1 MKILY
6 FAWFAEKLGK
16 REEELAEELATDK
29 NIDSLDKLIAFL
41 CLQNETYQEI
51 FAQKSLVKCAV
62 NKRMVEGNAPLSP
75 DDEIAFFPPITGG

>member
-16 REEELAEELATDK
+16 REEDIVASDL
-29 NIDSLDKLIAFL
+29 DSLDKLVAAL
-41 CLQNETYQEI
+41 CARDESYREI

-62 NKRMVEGNAPLSP
+62 NKRVVEGNTSLAP
-75 DDEIAFFPPITGG
+75 DDEVAFFPPITGG

>member
-16 REEELAEELATDK
+16 REEVLEADATLDR
-29 NIDSLDKLIAFL
+29 LDKLVAFL
-41 CLQNETYQEI
+41 SARNEAYREV

-62 NKRMVEGNAPLSP
+62 NKRLVEGDAPLSP
-75 DDEIAFFPPITGG
+75 DDEVAFFPPITGG

>member
-6 FAWFAEKLGK
+6 FAWFAEKLGT
-16 REEELAEELATDK
+16 REEDIDACDISDK
-29 NIDSLDKLIAFL
+29 RLDSLDKLVAFL
-41 CLQNETYQEI
+41 CARNEVYRSI

-62 NKRMVEGNAPLSP
+62 NKRVVEGDTPISP

>member
-16 REEELAEELATDK
+16 REEELESCAGL
-29 NIDSLDKLIAFL
+29 DSLDKLVDFL
-41 CLQNETYQEI
+41 RSRDDIHKEI

-62 NKRMVEGNAPLSP
+62 NKRVVEGNAPLSP